1 MRAWFPKLGVPAF
14 RALRLEDHK
23 ERGVSAAAHMPYYQ
37 RTREICWR
45 NPPPSLRALGPL
57 PSFVRF
63 NFGNKPIPTRH
74 QQANPHRHNNFSC
87 TRMRKL
93 WVRGAAGSGREIRN
107 VTRVKDA
114 SPGVPCARSR
124 RTWYASSQSEMKN
137 VADRRKERRRRREKT
152 RLRTSLAQ

>member
-1 MRAWFPKLGVPAF
+1 MPACSVANPGMA
-14 RALRLEDHK
+14 RWNLRYRNPL
-23 ERGVSAAAHMPYYQ
+23 
-37 RTREICWR
+37 TREICWR

-74 QQANPHRHNNFSC
+74 QQANPHRHNNFSY

-137 VADRRKERRRRREKT
+137 VADRRKGRRRRRET
-152 RLRTSLAQ
+152 RASEQA